1 VFERE
6 RSSSVKLKVFFKQP
20 SLVETQV
27 VLFAALAIDRV
38 DTIEGL
44 IAPLNQVQSHCPLV
58 ALDNFSTPST

>member
-20 SLVETQV
+20 SLFETQV

-44 IAPLNQVQSHCPLV
+44 LAPLNQVQSHGPLV
-58 ALDNFSTPST
+58 ALDDFSAPST